1 MTEKRKDIRGRIL
14 RDGESQRKDLTY
26 QYRFTQGG
34 KRHVVYAKDL
44 QVLREKEAEIQEIL
58 SKGLDFNF
66 ARITV
71 IQLFERYLSM
81 KQGLSHKTQ
90 RAYNNILRILKEEDF
105 GYVLARNVKTTE
117 AKKWLIKLHDSGKGY
132 KYVELIKSV
141 MRSAFQ
147 NAYEEDIVVK
157 NPFDFRFDFIE
168 KDSKKRIALTQ
179 RQQEDFLEYVK
190 SDYYYNTYYDHFNI
204 LLGTGMRI
212 SEFIGLTISDLDFEK
227 DCISVNHQL
236 LHEKSNEYYIGGPK
250 TEKGKRDIP
259 MTEAVKVSLKTLLE
273 RRVDIETDLM
283 VDGYTGFLMYDKK
296 GKILS
301 AANVNRLLKKIV
313 EEYNLSHK
321 EQLPKITAHVFRHT
335 FCTNMINS
343 GMNIKTVQ
351 YLMGHAS
358 AEVTLNIYSH
368 ITFEEAQAEMQKV
381 LKVDFK
387 RKKVV

>member
-44 QVLREKEAEIQEIL
+44 PELREKEAEIQEVI
-58 SKGLDFNF
+58 SKGLDYNF
-66 ARITV
+66 AKITV
-71 IQLFERYLSM
+71 IGLLERYLEL
-81 KQGLSHKTQ
+81 KQNLSYKTLLS
-90 RAYNNILRILKEEDF
+90 YNNILRILKEEDF
-105 GYVLARNVKTTE
+105 GYMVARNIKMTE
-117 AKKWLIKLHDSGKGY
+117 AKKWLIKLHEEGKSY

-141 MRSAFQ
+141 MRSVFQ
-147 NAYEEDIVVK
+147 NAYEEDIILK
-157 NPFDFRFDFIE
+157 NPFDFRFDFVE
-168 KDSKKRIALTQ
+168 NDSKKRIALTQ
-179 RQQEDFLEYVK
+179 RQQEGFLEYVK
-190 SDYYYNTYYDHFNI
+190 SDYYYSSYYDHFNI

-212 SEFIGLTISDLDFEK
+212 SEFIGLTINDPDFEK
-227 DCISVNHQL
+227 NCISVNHQL
-236 LHEKSNEYYIGGPK
+236 LHKKSNEYYIGSPK
-250 TEKGKRDIP
+250 TENGKRDIP
-259 MTEAVKVSLKTLLE
+259 MTETVKESLMVLMD
-273 RRVDIETDLM
+273 RRADLETDLM

-301 AANVNRLLKKIV
+301 SANVNRLLKKIV
-313 EEYNLSHK
+313 EEYNISHK

-358 AEVTLNIYSH
+358 AEVTLDVYSH
-368 ITFEEAQAEMQKV
+368 ITFEEAQAEMRKV
-381 LKVDFK
+381 LAVDFK